1 MAIATTTSSNT
12 NTTSTTTTNA
22 GDIRH
27 WGGHRGGRRKARV
40 ISNKSG
46 SNGSSVSGGSRS
58 SRDNG
63 RSVII
68 GRSSG
73 TASGVELMIE
83 LVGCELVVRGV
94 WCRVNFHHPDCP
106 GSALVF
112 FFLGAG

>member
-1 MAIATTTSSNT
+1 MAIATTTST
-12 NTTSTTTTNA
+12 NTTTTTNA

-27 WGGHRGGRRKARV
+27 WGDHRGGRCKARV

-46 SNGSSVSGGSRS
+46 SNGSSVSGGS

-83 LVGCELVVRGV
+83 LVVRGV
-94 WCRVNFHHPDCP
+94 WWCRVNFHHPDLKL
-106 GSALVF
+106 ALYL
-112 FFLGAG
+112 LGAG